1 MNVWALVACKSDKSD
16 LASFLR
22 LRDGFDGSAVGE
34 NAIRIGI
41 ANHFVE
47 LEQVDPIRLQPAQR
61 FVDLGCGSGLVA
73 AIDLGHQEGF
83 LAIAIAQCFAH
94 ANFTLSAVVVP
105 AVVEEID
112 SFIDSG
118 THDANT
124 LVGIALFAQVIST
137 EPDQRNAF
145 ARAAERS
152 MWNSAFALRLC
163 GTSEPSGQY

>member
-1 MNVWALVACKSDKSD
+1 MNVWALMACKSDKSY
-16 LASFLR
+16 LPGLLR
-22 LRDGFDGSAVGE
+22 LGDGFDGSAFGE

-47 LEQVDPIRLQPAQR
+47 LEQVDSIRLQPAQR

-83 LAIAIAQCFAH
+83 LAITIAQCFAH

-112 SFIDSG
+112 SFIDSR
-118 THDANT
+118 THDANA
-124 LVGIALFAQVIST
+124 LVGIALLAQVIT
-137 EPDQRNAF
+137 AEPDQRNAF

-152 MWNSAFALRLC
+152 MWNSILAVGLC
-163 GTSEPSGQY
+163 GTS